1 MSWRSTPIGG
11 DPGRTIRIAAV
22 RRHPT
27 SWLRVG
33 RSSPPRFLWAV
44 LFQSWPLTGVLEHR
58 LMLDLGGSWHY
69 VERKGAELR
78 PKEGQ
83 YMSDIAQ
90 KWLPYS
96 VRATLFHKGAALPDS
111 EKLLS
116 RFESELESST
126 KTGKVEHAAIGSLG
140 AGKLSI
146 TQKPMRLDVV
156 WETPIQSDMT
166 MLGETKEV
174 LEHLLSPLMSLS
186 VDNNW
191 IRVAIGVHA
200 GERVANHIAGYQEMD
215 HLFPDLALNGETT
228 SDFSFQIN
236 RFAQIDLPSG
246 GIRLN
251 RLARWGVKKVSFAV
265 LLMDS
270 TGPVSEQDEEEL
282 YLAGVELDINSA
294 VSPGRELAGNEAL
307 LIMERACL
315 EACAMIERGEYGR

>member
-1 MSWRSTPIGG
+1 
-11 DPGRTIRIAAV
+11 
-22 RRHPT
+22 
-27 SWLRVG
+27 
-33 RSSPPRFLWAV
+33 
-44 LFQSWPLTGVLEHR
+44 
-58 LMLDLGGSWHY
+58 
-69 VERKGAELR
+69 
-78 PKEGQ
+78 
-83 YMSDIAQ
+83 MSDAAP

-96 VRATLFHKGAALPDS
+96 VRATLFHSGASLPDS
-111 EKLLS
+111 EHLLS

-156 WETPIQSDMT
+156 WETPIESDMT
-166 MLGETKEV
+166 MLGETGEV
-174 LEHLLSPLMSLS
+174 LEHLLTPLKRLI
-186 VDNNW
+186 VENNW

-200 GERVANHIAGYQEMD
+200 GERVANHVAGYKEMD

-236 RFAQIDLPSG
+236 RFTQVSLPSG

-270 TGPVSEQDEEEL
+270 TGPVSQQDEEEI
-282 YLAGVELDINSA
+282 YVAGVELDINSA
-294 VSPGRELAGNEAL
+294 VSPGRELAGDEAL
-307 LIMERACL
+307 LIMERACS
-315 EACAMIERGEYGR
+315 EACTIIERGDHGR